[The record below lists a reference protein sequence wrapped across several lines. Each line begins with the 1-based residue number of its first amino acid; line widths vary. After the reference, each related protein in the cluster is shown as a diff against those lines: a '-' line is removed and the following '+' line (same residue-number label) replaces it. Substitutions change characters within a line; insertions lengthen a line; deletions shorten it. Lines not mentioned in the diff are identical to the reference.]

1 MQNYYNWII
10 IGMVVL
16 CPLLHF
22 FMHRKHNKLDHDAK
36 KYTDMTKRH
45 SLLLSLTT
53 LIMKKKFLKFRGCIA
68 RAVQTKLK
76 KPYLK

>member
-22 FMHRKHNKLDHDAK
+22 FMHRKHNEPPEHSEHDSK
-36 KYTDMTKRH
+36 KTYSKDTH
-45 SLLLSLTT
+45 SCC
-53 LIMKKKFLKFRGCIA
+53 R
-68 RAVQTKLK
+68 
-76 KPYLK
+76 